1 MEHAS
6 QARSSIYSL
15 CKQSAYS
22 RRNRIM
28 AETWES
34 LFKKQ
39 AQAEGHSQPFIEEC
53 LKYRTELSAKN
64 MPVIYDI
71 KHLATLIGWSVNG
84 LNYVLCFID
93 EHYTT
98 YEIRK
103 KGKAGGMREITAPS
117 ATMKQAQWWVYRRLL
132 MKDERVSK
140 YAQGFMERRSIKTNA
155 IPHEDAIW
163 LLTLDLKHFF
173 DNIYTNRVYDYFL
186 RLGYEKK
193 VCWALTAICTFKGHL
208 PQGAPTSPSLSN
220 LLSKDMDD
228 EIAAYCAANGFTYS
242 RYADDI
248 TISSRDWD
256 KRPSVNDVRQ
266 IVEKHGFRLN
276 HKKTKMRHKG
286 QKMEVTGLTIDK
298 GVHVPKKYR
307 NEILRELYFCE
318 KLTPTVHSKNKYPD
332 KMFYKEWLLGRIQ
345 YVRSVDQEIGDKM
358 LDRFNKLDWI
368 L

>member
-1 MEHAS
+1 
-6 QARSSIYSL
+6 
-15 CKQSAYS
+15 
-22 RRNRIM
+22 M

-39 AQAEGHSQPFIEEC
+39 AQAEGHSHPFIEEC

-155 IPHEDAIW
+155 IPH
-163 LLTLDLKHFF
+163 
-173 DNIYTNRVYDYFL
+173 
-186 RLGYEKK
+186 
-193 VCWALTAICTFKGHL
+193 
-208 PQGAPTSPSLSN
+208 
-220 LLSKDMDD
+220 
-228 EIAAYCAANGFTYS
+228 
-242 RYADDI
+242 
-248 TISSRDWD
+248 
-256 KRPSVNDVRQ
+256 
-266 IVEKHGFRLN
+266 
-276 HKKTKMRHKG
+276 
-286 QKMEVTGLTIDK
+286 
-298 GVHVPKKYR
+298 
-307 NEILRELYFCE
+307 
-318 KLTPTVHSKNKYPD
+318 
-332 KMFYKEWLLGRIQ
+332 
-345 YVRSVDQEIGDKM
+345 
-358 LDRFNKLDWI
+358 
-368 L
+368 